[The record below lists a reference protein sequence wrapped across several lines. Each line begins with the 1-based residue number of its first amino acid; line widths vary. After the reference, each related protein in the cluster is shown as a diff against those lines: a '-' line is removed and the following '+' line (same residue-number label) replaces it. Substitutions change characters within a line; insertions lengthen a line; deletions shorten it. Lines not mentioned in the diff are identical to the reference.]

1 MHYLCGHDFLFFLYY
16 SSSCSIDQKTS
27 SYERLLRAYLGLG
40 RIRTDQ
46 EKCHSYRPKKDSPII
61 YVEGAGT

>member
-1 MHYLCGHDFLFFLYY
+1 MHYLGGHYFSISFWP
-16 SSSCSIDQKTS
+16 SCSIDQKKGSS

-46 EKCHSYRPKKDSPII
+46 EKCHSSRPKKDSPII